1 MKDIS
6 ADKTMNGPKYWRNL
20 DELME
25 TEGFQEAVAREF
37 PEGAGDLDGMN
48 RRHFMKIMAASFAM
62 AGVGLT
68 GCRRPVHK
76 ILPYAKQPENVI
88 PGRAEYYAT
97 AFGSAHDATPLIVET
112 HQVRPTKV
120 EGNPAYTAYAGKT
133 GSYAQASILDLYDP
147 DRSQVSRKGSAIMN
161 KAVALDEVSTLRR
174 VALSKKGE
182 GFAILLN
189 RSTSPSRQRLLQQIR
204 KDFPQAM
211 VVDYEPIDQTA
222 PFKAAEKLFGSKVKP
237 VYHFDN
243 AKCVLAIDANFT
255 EGEPGAIRNSLGFA
269 KSRRVMNADE
279 AHKMSRL
286 YCVESDY
293 SVTGTLADHRFRLS
307 NGELAAFAA
316 LLLAELVEQSG
327 SENNL
332 TAKLKAQAAPL
343 LQTYKDKELEQ
354 WIRECAKDLLSH
366 AKSGKALIVGGSS
379 LPEEVQQIL
388 YVANKL
394 VGAYGNTL
402 SMIENT
408 QESGESIYELAD
420 KIRAGGISQLL
431 ILHSNPVYDAPSDLN
446 WEQLQKS
453 VESVYH
459 YSLYEN
465 ETTESAHVHFS
476 AAHYLESWG
485 DLRAYDGTYF
495 AVQPMILP
503 LYDGIMEL
511 ELLAVLAGEKEP
523 EAYAVVK
530 ETFAGLR
537 PGKKPEVTE
546 IEELLFLGYL
556 EGSAAQE
563 VKVTPNLN
571 RLGEFVT
578 EAQVAPRS
586 PSKDNLEIRFLP
598 SFHSYD
604 GRYAN
609 NGWLQECPDPMTK
622 LTWDNTLLISPKLA
636 EVLDVLPQP
645 LMINKLGQ
653 SRIRNNEYV
662 AGKEQA
668 PRVQV
673 KLADGRTID
682 AWVHIQPGLADYTVI
697 APLGFG
703 RRKAGRVGT
712 NLGFNAYPLR
722 TSTTLVSV
730 QGARLIVTGGEY
742 MLANTQEHPSMEGR
756 AIVRENNV
764 ADYQKDPNWV
774 NKMGAESHS
783 PPIYGKDH
791 NMPLAEKVTQ
801 IPVGNSLY
809 QTPKFDAPQQWGMSI
824 DLNTCTG
831 CNACV
836 IACQSENSI
845 PIVGKEQVSRGRIMH
860 WIRLD
865 RYFSS
870 GESDTLKIPEDP
882 QVATMPVACQHC
894 ELAPCESVCPVNAT
908 VHDSQGLNTMA
919 YNRCVGTRYCAN
931 NCPYK
936 VRRFNFF
943 DWNQRQLDKLYMG
956 PLGPKGMPDTLQMQ
970 KNPNVTVRMR
980 GVIEKCTY
988 CVQRIEAAK
997 IRQKVAARDSDNI
1010 KVPDGV
1016 IKVACQQACPAD
1028 SITFGDVADD
1038 TTVVSKAK
1046 ASDRNYA
1053 LLGYLNIRPRTT
1065 YLGRLRNPNPLMP
1078 DFYRMPLS
1086 KMEYKKD
1093 FKDNNPSI

>member
-1 MKDIS
+1 MKDFS
-6 ADKTMNGPKYWRNL
+6 TDNTMNGPKYWRNL

-25 TEGFQEAVAREF
+25 TEGFKEAVAHEF
-37 PEGAGDLDGMN
+37 PEGAGDLDGMD
-48 RRHFMKIMAASFAM
+48 RRHFMKVMAASFAL
-62 AGVGLT
+62 AGVGLS
-68 GCRRPVHK
+68 GCRRPEHK

-97 AFGSAHDATPLIVET
+97 AYGSAHDATPLIVET
-112 HQVRPTKV
+112 HEVRPTKV
-120 EGNPAYTAYAGKT
+120 EGNPTYKAYAGKT
-133 GSYAQASILDLYDP
+133 GSYAQSSVLDLYDP
-147 DRSQVSRKGSAIMN
+147 DRSQVSRKGSVILN
-161 KAVALDEVSTLRR
+161 KSVALDEVSTLRR
-174 VALSKKGE
+174 VVQANKGA
-182 GFAILLN
+182 GFAILAS

-204 KDFPQAM
+204 KDLPQALIA
-211 VVDYEPIDQTA
+211 DYEPIDQTA
-222 PFKAAEKLFGSKVKP
+222 PFRAAEKLFGSRVKP
-237 VYHFDN
+237 VYHFAK
-243 AKCVLAIDANFT
+243 AKCVLAIDSNFT
-255 EGEPGAIRNSLGFA
+255 EGEPGAIHNSLGFA
-269 KSRRVMNADE
+269 SSRRVMNADE
-279 AHKMSRL
+279 AHKMGRL

-293 SVTGTLADHRFRLS
+293 SVSGTLADHRFRLA

-316 LLLAELVEQSG
+316 LLLAELAAQSG
-327 SENNL
+327 SENGL
-332 TAKLKAQAAPL
+332 IRQLKAQAAPL
-343 LQTYKDKELEQ
+343 LQTYKEKELEQ
-354 WIRECAKDLLSH
+354 WIRECAKDLLAH
-366 AKSGKALIVGGSS
+366 AKAGTALIVGGSS

-388 YVANKL
+388 YVANLL

-402 SMIENT
+402 SMVEHA
-408 QESGESIYELAD
+408 QESGDSIYALAD

-431 ILHSNPVYDAPSDLN
+431 ILHSNPVYDAPADLN
-446 WEQLQKS
+446 WEELQKS

-465 ETTESAHVHFS
+465 ETTEYAHVHFS

-485 DLRAYDGTYF
+485 DLRAYDGTYLS
-495 AVQPMILP
+495 VQPMILP

-530 ETFAGLR
+530 DTFGQLR

-546 IEELLFLGYL
+546 IEELLFLGFL
-556 EGSAAQE
+556 EGSAAKE
-563 VKVTPNLN
+563 VKITPSLD

-578 EAQVAPRS
+578 EAQVTPRS
-586 PSKDNLEIRFLP
+586 PSKDNLEIRFQP
-598 SFHSYD
+598 SFHTYD

-609 NGWLQECPDPMTK
+609 NGWLQECPEPMTK
-622 LTWDNTLLISPKLA
+622 LTWDNALLISPKLA
-636 EVLDVLPQP
+636 EVLDVLPNS
-645 LMINKLGQ
+645 LMINRLGQ
-653 SRIRNNEYV
+653 SRIRSNEFI
-662 AGKEQA
+662 AGKELA

-673 KLADGRTID
+673 KLADGRTVN

-712 NLGFNAYPLR
+712 DTGFNAYPLR
-722 TSTTLVSV
+722 TSSTLVAV
-730 QGARLIVTGGEY
+730 QGAQLIVTGGTY

-756 AIVRENNV
+756 AIVRETNV

-791 NMPLAEKVTQ
+791 NMPLAEKSTQ

-809 QTPKFDAPQQWGMSI
+809 KTPKFDAPQQWGMSI

-845 PIVGKEQVSRGRIMH
+845 PIVGKEQVSRGRVMH
-860 WIRLD
+860 WVRLD

-870 GESDTLKIPEDP
+870 GESDMLKIPEDP
-882 QVATMPVACQHC
+882 QVAIMPVGCQHC

-943 DWNQRQLDKLYMG
+943 DWNQRQIDKLYMG
-956 PLGPKGMPDTLQMQ
+956 PLGPKGMPNTLQMQ

-1028 SITFGDVADD
+1028 SITFGDIAD
-1038 TTVVSKAK
+1038 TNTAVSKAK
-1046 ASDRNYA
+1046 ASDRDYA